1 MGASRQGVACLVAT
15 ALVGAMPAAQPS
27 TSEDIRRLL
36 AREFRFTDAQIATAR
51 SGQPVV
57 VSMASS
63 VDREVAVAGA
73 VRIAAP
79 ASRMVAMARDVERL
93 ERGKGFLATHEF
105 STPPSLA
112 DVATLRLPEGD
123 IEDLRSCRPGRCAV
137 KLGRSA
143 FDDLA
148 RVDWRAPNV
157 ADQVNQF
164 ARRMAVSYV
173 EQYQAHGSKALA
185 VYVDTSD
192 PIDIAGE
199 LDDMVKRSSVL
210 TSTLPHVSRY
220 LLTYPAGRPASVE
233 DFFYWS
239 LAEFGLKPVLR
250 LNHTVIHP
258 TGATSGLQYAITTKQ
273 LYASHYFHAAL
284 DVRVLLDDPEQPGR
298 AHYLIMLSLARA
310 DGLTGIFGGVVKRK
324 VTNGGVAGVRAT
336 LAAMKRRAEGT

>member
-1 MGASRQGVACLVAT
+1 VRAYRLFVACLAATVA
-15 ALVGAMPAAQPS
+15 AGVAAS
-27 TSEDIRRLL
+27 TQSPVPEEVRRLL
-36 AREFRFTDAQIATAR
+36 SREFTFTDAQIAAAR

-57 VSMASS
+57 ASMASS
-63 VDREVAVAGA
+63 VAREVAVVGA

-79 ASRMVAMARDVERL
+79 ASRMVAMVRDIERL
-93 ERGKGFLATHEF
+93 ERGKGFLATHKF
-105 STPPSLA
+105 SSPPSLA
-112 DVATLRLPEGD
+112 DVATLRLPDGD

-137 KLGRSA
+137 KLGRGA

-148 RVDWRAPNV
+148 RVDWRAPN
-157 ADQVNQF
+157 AAEQVNGF

-173 EQYQAHGSKALA
+173 EQYKADGNKALA
-185 VYVDTSD
+185 VYVDTPD
-192 PIDIAGE
+192 PIDIAKE
-199 LDDMVKRSSVL
+199 IDDMVRRSSVL
-210 TSTLPHVSRY
+210 TSTLPEVSRY
-220 LLTYPAGRPASVE
+220 LLAYPAGRPASVD

-258 TGATSGLQYAITTKQ
+258 TGTSSGLQYAITTKQ

-324 VTNGGVAGVRAT
+324 VTSGGVAGVRAT
-336 LAAMKRRAEGT
+336 LAAMKNRAEGR